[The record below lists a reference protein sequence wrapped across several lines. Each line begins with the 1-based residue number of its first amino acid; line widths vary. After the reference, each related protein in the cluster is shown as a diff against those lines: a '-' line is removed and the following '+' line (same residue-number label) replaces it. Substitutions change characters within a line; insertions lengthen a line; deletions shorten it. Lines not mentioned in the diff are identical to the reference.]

1 MRAATDRSPSL
12 EEALDFS
19 SFESLQRRTD
29 ETASQGGPSHAAQ
42 VQDLPQRPSITQPS
56 RLENIRS
63 ALTDRAFSQSAVDR
77 IAAARRPSTLKVYEG
92 KWKVFCKWC
101 EDNDLQ
107 PLVLLVPQLADFFIW
122 LFEVRSL
129 APITIKGYR
138 SMIADTYRHHGRQ
151 DVGKD
156 KDLSDLV
163 ANFDRSRPRTT
174 YLFPRW
180 DLALVLRYLSSNRFE
195 PL

>member
-1 MRAATDRSPSL
+1 
-12 EEALDFS
+12 
-19 SFESLQRRTD
+19 
-29 ETASQGGPSHAAQ
+29 
-42 VQDLPQRPSITQPS
+42 
-56 RLENIRS
+56 
-63 ALTDRAFSQSAVDR
+63 
-77 IAAARRPSTLKVYEG
+77 
-92 KWKVFCKWC
+92 
-101 EDNDLQ
+101 
-107 PLVLLVPQLADFFIW
+107 
-122 LFEVRSL
+122 
-129 APITIKGYR
+129 
-138 SMIADTYRHHGRQ
+138 MIADTYRHHGRQ